1 MFGTWL
7 GYSEAHDILLQAGAA
22 ASDRLADEAK
32 QGMIAYRGRDG
43 SVLWKRLEI
52 RYSGPCILHHET
64 IFTNADEGSAQ
75 GKKKFPSRALSLLD
89 GSDRTATNPLTGQP
103 EPWSMPRGKG
113 CNTMTA
119 CESMLLFRDGAAGYY
134 DLAGQS
140 GRGNL
145 GGFRSGCTSN
155 LVAADGV
162 LNAPEYT
169 RTCICPYQNQTSLAL
184 VHMPDIE
191 VWTINDYG
199 RHAGESGASSAW
211 GSISGTWRAPLRRRN
226 PLARIPG

>member
-1 MFGTWL
+1 MK
-7 GYSEAHDILLQAGAA
+7 D
-22 ASDRLADEAK
+22 
-32 QGMIAYRGRDG
+32 
-43 SVLWKRLEI
+43 
-52 RYSGPCILHHET
+52 
-64 IFTNADEGSAQ
+64 SAQ
-75 GKKKFPSRALSLLD
+75 GKKKLPSRALSLLD
-89 GSDRTATNPLTGQP
+89 GSDRTVANPLTGQP
-103 EPWSMPRGKG
+103 EPWIMPRGKG

-184 VHMPDIE
+184 VHMPDAE
-191 VWTINDYG
+191 VWTINDFG
-199 RHAGESGASSAW
+199 RHAGESGRVQRVGINLWAPGDAAPPKERCGSSTRFSPVPFA
-211 GSISGTWRAPLRRRN
+211 GP
-226 PLARIPG
+226 